1 MENIKNEKKGQ
12 MKEEERITISN
23 MLNEGKYFAEIARTL
38 GRSKTTISDEVQK
51 HCRYEEKGT
60 KGRKFNNCSLRFSC
74 TVSGS
79 CDNVRCN
86 RLTCKGCYTGCGMG
100 KCKMYQE
107 EVCQRL
113 FKPPY
118 VCNGCKKDS
127 SCTLTR
133 VFYRPSVAEKEYR
146 ETLSS
151 SREGIVLNEEE
162 VKELES
168 KLKPYIQ
175 NKVSISAA
183 LMGDKSITTLTPQTI
198 YNYINS
204 GGVFSDIK
212 RIDLKEAVKR
222 KKIRKIKDTSYK
234 TNLDVKIGRKKEDYD
249 LYMETFPDTPVVQ
262 MDTVEGKR
270 KEGSMCILTLFLVNC
285 GLQLMFLRE
294 RNDSDSITSIFTH
307 LRETLKEEYRKIFQV
322 ILTDNGTEFSNPLS
336 LEFDKKGEE
345 TGTKVFYCHPLAS
358 FEKGK
363 CEKNHHHLR
372 EIIPKGTSFKSLTE
386 EKVNL
391 MMNNI
396 NSYPRK
402 SLNGK
407 TPFDIFL
414 LLYGEENAK
423 KLGLRKIPLTELV
436 LNPKLL

>member
-1 MENIKNEKKGQ
+1 M
-12 MKEEERITISN
+12 
-23 MLNEGKYFAEIARTL
+23 
-38 GRSKTTISDEVQK
+38 
-51 HCRYEEKGT
+51 
-60 KGRKFNNCSLRFSC
+60 
-74 TVSGS
+74 
-79 CDNVRCN
+79 
-86 RLTCKGCYTGCGMG
+86 
-100 KCKMYQE
+100 
-107 EVCQRL
+107 
-113 FKPPY
+113 
-118 VCNGCKKDS
+118 
-127 SCTLTR
+127 
-133 VFYRPSVAEKEYR
+133 
-146 ETLSS
+146 
-151 SREGIVLNEEE
+151 
-162 VKELES
+162 
-168 KLKPYIQ
+168 
-175 NKVSISAA
+175 
-183 LMGDKSITTLTPQTI
+183 
-198 YNYINS
+198 
-204 GGVFSDIK
+204 
-212 RIDLKEAVKR
+212 
-222 KKIRKIKDTSYK
+222 RKIKDTSYK

-294 RNDSDSITSIFTH
+294 RNDSDSITSIFTR

-386 EKVNL
+386 EKINL

-423 KLGLRKIPLTELV
+423 NLG
-436 LNPKLL
+436 